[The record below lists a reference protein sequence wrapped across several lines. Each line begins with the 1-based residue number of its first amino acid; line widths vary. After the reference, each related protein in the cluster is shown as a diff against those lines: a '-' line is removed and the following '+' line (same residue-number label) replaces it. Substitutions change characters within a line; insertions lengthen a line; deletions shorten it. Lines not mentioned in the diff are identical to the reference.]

1 MSKVLLCTLF
11 PFYMPLTYFLK
22 VEKTN
27 FLAHNYILL
36 LIHLDV
42 MDNFGDDQ

>member
-1 MSKVLLCTLF
+1 M
-11 PFYMPLTYFLK
+11 YFISFLHAINIFFLR

-36 LIHLDV
+36 IHFDV
-42 MDNFGDDQ
+42 MDNFCNDQ